1 MRGTGPYR
9 AGTDADSTRE
19 FGLSV
24 GSVCRILLVTNT
36 NPAEAIILSNGLE
49 QSVASIAGDPE
60 NIPNASMSRKVSHTS
75 FPILIVAHV
84 CGTLAAQLH
93 KTSGGIKRGMST
105 RGALFEVSRNRC
117 RLLIGLCCLGVSGL
131 WSPAAAM
138 AERTFV
144 VMVFDGFAPVYIENF
159 PTPAFD
165 QMAQEGAVAGAMDQ
179 AFPTVSLS
187 GGVTLS
193 TGCWPEN
200 HGVMSNLFLDPER
213 GLYDHASDADWL
225 LGCEHLHEAAERQGV
240 ETAALGW
247 YGRYSSTRGALDSAG
262 PAGETA
268 YVDFP
273 DDPGR
278 LAQLVDLIERSPE
291 DRPRLI
297 LAYFKGPDSAGHR
310 YGLEAEETRAAVMAA
325 DTIVGSVLASIDA
338 QPDGAEIQL
347 LVTTDHG
354 MVPVETLVNIQR
366 ILRRH
371 EIPARAVS
379 AGTSS
384 FLYFDDPSEEVIS
397 DAIRKLSVYEA
408 FDVVRPGEQPE
419 QWHLGT
425 GPRVG
430 DLILSAH
437 PPYFIED
444 ADAWPV
450 WVRWLAWIG
459 PDYLPSSALL
469 SATHG
474 YPTGTPG
481 VEGILFARGDAFAPG
496 RLVDRVRAVD
506 VHPTVLAV
514 LGLEPG
520 QPVDGEVEGRLLR

>member
-1 MRGTGPYR
+1 MMCLSKARSKLHRYSLRSVTSLIFLG
-9 AGTDADSTRE
+9 
-19 FGLSV
+19 GLSL
-24 GSVCRILLVTNT
+24 GLPGTALATN
-36 NPAEAIILSNGLE
+36 
-49 QSVASIAGDPE
+49 
-60 NIPNASMSRKVSHTS
+60 
-75 FPILIVAHV
+75 
-84 CGTLAAQLH
+84 
-93 KTSGGIKRGMST
+93 
-105 RGALFEVSRNRC
+105 
-117 RLLIGLCCLGVSGL
+117 
-131 WSPAAAM
+131 
-138 AERTFV
+138 TFV
-144 VMVFDGFAPVYIENF
+144 VMVFDGFAPAYVESF
-159 PTPAFD
+159 PTPGLD
-165 QMAQEGAVAGAMDQ
+165 RMAKEGGMAEAMDQ

-213 GLYDHASDADWL
+213 GLYDHDSDADWL
-225 LGCEHLHEAAERQGV
+225 LACEHLHEAAERQGV

-247 YGRYSSTRGALDSAG
+247 YGRYSSTRGALDTAG
-262 PAGETA
+262 PTGERN
-268 YVDFP
+268 YVDYP

-278 LAQLVDLIERSPE
+278 LAQLVDLIGRSPE

-310 YGLEAEETRAAVMAA
+310 YGLDAKETRAAVIAA

-338 QPDGAEIQL
+338 QPDAAEIQL

-379 AGTSS
+379 SGTSS
-384 FLYFDDPSEEVIS
+384 FLYFDDPSEEAVA
-397 DAIRKLSVYEA
+397 DAIRKLSAYEA
-408 FDVVRPGEQPE
+408 FDVIRPEEQPE

-430 DLILSAH
+430 ELILSAH

-450 WVRWLAWIG
+450 WVRWLAWVG
-459 PDYLPSSALL
+459 PDLLPSSALL

-481 VEGILFARGDAFAPG
+481 VEGVLYVRGGAFAPG
-496 RLVDRVRAVD
+496 RRVNRVRAVD
-506 VHPTVLAV
+506 IHPTVLAV

-520 QPVDGEVEGRLLR
+520 QPVDGVVEERLLR